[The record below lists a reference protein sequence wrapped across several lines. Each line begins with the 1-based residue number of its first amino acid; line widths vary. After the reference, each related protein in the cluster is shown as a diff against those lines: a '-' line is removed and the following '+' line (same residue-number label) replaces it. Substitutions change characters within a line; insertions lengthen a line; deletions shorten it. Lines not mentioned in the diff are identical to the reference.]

1 MSGLT
6 NLFPNGR
13 PTGALV
19 ASVAAVGISAY
30 VIAKGVGGIFG
41 AVVAPS
47 VDADRADPLASVS
60 EESATFFETS
70 RKRFEGRSVFSLP
83 QPPVRRPRIPDPPP
97 RPVVEAPKDPPPP
110 PIPATYTGPGVK
122 GVLGDRVFFVDFSA
136 AVGETESGVKVIA
149 INGPWKVRLGYKG
162 GEYDVDLLKRADDK
176 FLRAAGP
183 ATNSFVGGAGSGGGS
198 GASRTSGSASGGG
211 SSSTSLGGRPTGGR
225 SPATS
230 GARPTVVGPGD
241 EPGADRP
248 SGPGPEGDGM
258 SPAMRPQR
266 LPAPNGG
273 AGAPG
278 EPGFDPNG
286 NPADPG
292 AEPNAEPNA
301 DPNADPT
308 TDPNEEP
315 GANENAEEYVD
326 RELLPPPLS
335 DERIAGMSVPEA
347 RAALDAIDA
356 TNAWNV
362 DDHSRARLNW
372 ERQRL
377 IDRINRA
384 P

>member
-6 NLFPNGR
+6 NLFPGGR

-41 AVVAPS
+41 AVLAPS

-122 GVLGDRVFFVDFSA
+122 GVLGDRVFFIDFSA
-136 AVGETESGVKVIA
+136 VVGETRNGVKVLA
-149 INGPWKVRLGYKG
+149 IDGPWKVRLGHKG
-162 GEYDVDLLKRADDK
+162 GEYDVDLLKRPDEK

-183 ATNSFVGGAGSGGGS
+183 PTGSLASGSEGGGFS
-198 GASRTSGSASGGG
+198 GTARPSGSG
-211 SSSTSLGGRPTGGR
+211 SSSASSPTSLGGRTTAGTR
-225 SPATS
+225 SSASS

-248 SGPGPEGDGM
+248 SGPGPEGDGL

-273 AGAPG
+273 SGAPG
-278 EPGFDPNG
+278 EPGVDPNG
-286 NPADPG
+286 NPT
-292 AEPNAEPNA
+292 
-301 DPNADPT
+301 DPNA
-308 TDPNEEP
+308 
-315 GANENAEEYVD
+315 
-326 RELLPPPLS
+326 
-335 DERIAGMSVPEA
+335 
-347 RAALDAIDA
+347 
-356 TNAWNV
+356 
-362 DDHSRARLNW
+362 
-372 ERQRL
+372 
-377 IDRINRA
+377 
-384 P
+384 